1 MRKYLKSV
9 AIVGAIISTWSLGI
23 IGNTLAQ
30 ENTFDLVLRILTGE
44 NCQGSTEIKYRS
56 QSLISPD
63 GKTSVYYDVVLRRLG
78 QPDSRLIGRA
88 RTRRCRPFKG
98 KTASARMIIQKDSG
112 QIIKDLPIVSEA
124 LVLLT
129 PVSFSTESRYL
140 IEESQVSNGFSSYT
154 SYSII
159 DSKTNFKPLSLSPC
173 QKAEYG
179 GTYKGFLSPN
189 EIVFEC
195 NGDPRGKRG
204 ETIYEILNLQQRFI
218 RLESIQFENPNSP
231 PTSSYGSI
239 SRPFSVVKVQQF
251 PK

>member
-78 QPDSRLIGRA
+78 QPDSRLRGA
-88 RTRRCRPFKG
+88 RTRYCMPFKG

-112 QIIKDLPIVSEA
+112 QIIKDLPIVPEH

-154 SYSII
+154 SYRII
-159 DSKTNFKPLSLSPC
+159 DFKNNFKPLSLSPC
-173 QKAEYG
+173 QKSQFG
-179 GTYKGFLSPN
+179 GKYKGFISTN

-195 NGDPRGKRG
+195 SDDQRG

-231 PTSSYGSI
+231 PTSTYGSI

>member
-1 MRKYLKSV
+1 VRKSLKSV
-9 AIVGAIISTWSLGI
+9 AIVGAIISTWILGI
-23 IGNTLAQ
+23 IDNTLAQ

-112 QIIKDLPIVSEA
+112 QIIKDLPILSED

-159 DSKTNFKPLSLSPC
+159 DSKNNFKPLSLSPC

-195 NGDPRGKRG
+195 NGDPRAKRV
-204 ETIYEILNLQQRFI
+204 EKIYENLNLQQRFI

-231 PTSSYGSI
+231 PTSTYGSI